1 MGFDFLSLF
10 NGKLMI
16 LNEIMVG
23 SILRWTVIAKQY
35 FIFYQNEFFKIVLL
49 EATVYPL
56 TLEKMKK
63 VNKTSF

>member
-35 FIFYQNEFFKIVLL
+35 FIFYPNEIFKIVLL
-49 EATVYPL
+49 EGAVYPL

>member
-35 FIFYQNEFFKIVLL
+35 FILYPNEFFKIALL
-49 EATVYPL
+49 DGDVYPL